1 MLSTIDDDTLM
12 KVAAALGEED
22 AVLLINHLKSADE
35 TTDDAIANTT
45 GIRLNLVR
53 KILYKLYDH
62 SLVSLRRTRDPK
74 TGWFIF
80 HWKLQPSQLEGFI
93 LSQKRRVLEKL
104 NVRLEYEKNHDF
116 YYCGTP
122 GCKRIPFGDAVEL
135 VFQCP
140 TCSKPMVQV
149 EGSAASSEEVAPA
162 EPAVPSENVCHTS
175 CPHCDKP
182 YHAHCWEQNIQ
193 AIKKCAFCMREP
205 IVTAPG
211 PEQ

>member
-1 MLSTIDDDTLM
+1 MLSSIDDQTLM
-12 KVAAALGEED
+12 KVATALGEED
-22 AVLLINHLKSADE
+22 AALLINHLKTADE

-45 GIRLNLVR
+45 SIRLNFVR

-80 HWKLQPSQLEGFI
+80 HWKLQPRQLEGFI

-116 YYCGTP
+116 YHCGTI
-122 GCKRIPFGDAVEL
+122 GCIKFPFGDAVEL

-140 TCSKPMVQV
+140 TCSTPLSHCENGKMVENLSKKV
-149 EGSAASSEEVAPA
+149 EQLRKELGE
-162 EPAVPSENVCHTS
+162 
-175 CPHCDKP
+175 
-182 YHAHCWEQNIQ
+182 
-193 AIKKCAFCMREP
+193 
-205 IVTAPG
+205 
-211 PEQ
+211 